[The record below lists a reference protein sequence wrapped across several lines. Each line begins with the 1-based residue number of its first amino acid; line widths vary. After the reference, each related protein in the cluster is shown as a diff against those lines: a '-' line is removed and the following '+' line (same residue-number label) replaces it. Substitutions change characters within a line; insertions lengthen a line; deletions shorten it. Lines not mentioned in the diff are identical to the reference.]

1 MIELE
6 RVFFDEMVEHGLAA
20 FPNEACG
27 VLAGKEGRP
36 VKFFAM
42 ANADASPASYR
53 LDPREQLEAAN
64 EIEDEDWQTIGIF
77 HTHTHTEAYPSPTDQ
92 DRAFWPPIGSEPRMA
107 MFPDAFYLI
116 MSLSDR
122 SNPDLRAFR
131 IHEVGRVDEEE
142 VAIG

>member
-1 MIELE
+1 MIEFE
-6 RVFFDEMVEHGLAA
+6 RAFFDEMVDHGLAA

-27 VLAGKEGRP
+27 MLAGKEGRP

-64 EIEDEDWQTIGIF
+64 EIEDEDWQTMGIF

-92 DRAFWPPIGSEPRMA
+92 DRAFWPPVGSEPRMA
-107 MFPDAFYLI
+107 MFPDAYYLI

-131 IHEVGRVDEEE
+131 IHEIGRVDEEE